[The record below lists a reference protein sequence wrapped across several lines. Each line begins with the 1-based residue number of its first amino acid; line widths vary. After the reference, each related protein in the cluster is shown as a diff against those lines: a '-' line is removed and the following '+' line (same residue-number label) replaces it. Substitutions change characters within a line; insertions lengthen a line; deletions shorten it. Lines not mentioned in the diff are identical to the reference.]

1 MEAGFIALESR
12 MEGDPLS
19 VEAGGGGRTCRATA
33 QRGVR
38 PAFKLQGMML
48 KLVRELT
55 DIVLRHPGVVIAPLD
70 REFSPDGTR
79 EILGISRPLV
89 FRRMDDGR
97 LPFRYERKHRRCKA
111 RRRPQAKDSESEA
124 DADARENE

>member
-12 MEGDPLS
+12 MESDPLS

-33 QRGVR
+33 QGGVR
-38 PAFKLQGMML
+38 QAFKLQAFKLQRMTL

-70 REFSPDGTR
+70 RELKRMPT
-79 EILGISRPLV
+79 PAKTANV
-89 FRRMDDGR
+89 QPRR
-97 LPFRYERKHRRCKA
+97 K
-111 RRRPQAKDSESEA
+111 
-124 DADARENE
+124 